1 MHLLRGHRGTSS
13 PSERTQPRRRPYRYL
28 EPGSEPA
35 GTLPL
40 LKAISRVTWGTLK
53 RRRLREREAQ
63 PQAAPNDPRGRGP
76 PPPAALG
83 SPQRRPAL
91 PVPGC
96 RHPSHTAP
104 RYLRPRHFTH
114 RPGRGRGWRRG
125 ARRPAERSRNSPS
138 GEGEPP
144 PAGGEG
150 RREGG
155 RSQRRAE
162 RGIPPSPPPPPPPPC
177 GEAGRAP
184 LRPRR
189 RAEAGAPPPPPCP
202 PSGHLGAVPQRRPSL
217 HYLPLHVRAA
227 SNHGSPPRRGGK
239 PRPPPSPPRCFLGA
253 TAPRL
258 CPPGRCPAAL
268 PLRDGLPPA
277 ETLPFGGKEASP
289 TPVRRPPPQG

>member
-162 RGIPPSPPPPPPPPC
+162 RGIPPPPATAAASALRGGGKGSPPPPPP
-177 GEAGRAP
+177 GRGGRPAAAAVPP
-184 LRPRR
+184 LRPPR
-189 RAEAGAPPPPPCP
+189 GGSPAPALPPLPPPPC
-202 PSGHLGAVPQRRPSL
+202 
-217 HYLPLHVRAA
+217 
-227 SNHGSPPRRGGK
+227 
-239 PRPPPSPPRCFLGA
+239 
-253 TAPRL
+253 
-258 CPPGRCPAAL
+258 
-268 PLRDGLPPA
+268 
-277 ETLPFGGKEASP
+277 
-289 TPVRRPPPQG
+289 